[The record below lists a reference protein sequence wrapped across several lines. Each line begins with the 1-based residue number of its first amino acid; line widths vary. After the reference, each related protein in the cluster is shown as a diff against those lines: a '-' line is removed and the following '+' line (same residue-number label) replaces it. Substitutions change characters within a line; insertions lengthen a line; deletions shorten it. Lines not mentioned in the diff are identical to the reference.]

1 MSDIIPFRPPA
12 DAEARIRRVEEVRRE
27 HEEQAR
33 LEASRLEDRRMLL
46 ERARKARAQRK
57 KMSTTTERRSVAR
70 NLWEILD
77 RLEKAPKP
85 IRKVDVLIATGKAQE
100 GDSTKH
106 LERYALRPGL
116 SEADEAKRSKRLVQA
131 VRVYVEIARKAAE
144 LAGSDPDTAEL
155 EVLQGSRYLSDLP
168 PERPDD
174 PDARA
179 ANVIA
184 EALRRMTDRLSQ
196 RFNLPQYFEN
206 CERNCLIPAETS
218 DAEFSFIS
226 AGCVSLKTVTLPH
239 KIKIAV
245 DERAIEWSLLETL
258 KSCPGVY
265 LGSVFAGKGFK
276 ARAQG
281 DIFQYYSY
289 LEAVAPA
296 PKRPRAP
303 LPDDYD
309 AALNKLSL
317 DEQAALRSGQP
328 EPEFNNAPEY
338 QEAEQKFR
346 EGLTAP
352 QKPAPKPMHAPVAR
366 SPVNALS
373 GHTELPIRCLLTW
386 DLSLILA
393 PLGPAGT
400 IVPVLVRRAM
410 TRVKPAE
417 LVLISCPD
425 AEEPI
430 YFSPEI
436 TLGEC
441 RGHLAPGLSSWRLQA
456 DERINIESDY
466 HGWIGDNEAHEYM
479 KNVIVHE
486 VELPLRK
493 NQAELQTATS
503 EILGELVK
511 LPLFFRYVE
520 DENLNFSFVARY
532 QTDERQNSKH
542 YFFPDIIEM
551 ETSSPTVA
559 AEGTI
564 LARLERWM
572 RGDLEGYE
580 RIDSSTLEE
589 ELTHKIEKLVNASEA
604 ALAEAQ
610 RRLDLLLHQ
619 DDPES

>member
-1 MSDIIPFRPPA
+1 
-12 DAEARIRRVEEVRRE
+12 
-27 HEEQAR
+27 
-33 LEASRLEDRRMLL
+33 
-46 ERARKARAQRK
+46 
-57 KMSTTTERRSVAR
+57 
-70 NLWEILD
+70 
-77 RLEKAPKP
+77 
-85 IRKVDVLIATGKAQE
+85 
-100 GDSTKH
+100 
-106 LERYALRPGL
+106 
-116 SEADEAKRSKRLVQA
+116 
-131 VRVYVEIARKAAE
+131 
-144 LAGSDPDTAEL
+144 
-155 EVLQGSRYLSDLP
+155 
-168 PERPDD
+168 
-174 PDARA
+174 
-179 ANVIA
+179 
-184 EALRRMTDRLSQ
+184 
-196 RFNLPQYFEN
+196 
-206 CERNCLIPAETS
+206 
-218 DAEFSFIS
+218 
-226 AGCVSLKTVTLPH
+226 
-239 KIKIAV
+239 
-245 DERAIEWSLLETL
+245 
-258 KSCPGVY
+258 
-265 LGSVFAGKGFK
+265 
-276 ARAQG
+276 
-281 DIFQYYSY
+281 
-289 LEAVAPA
+289 
-296 PKRPRAP
+296 
-303 LPDDYD
+303 
-309 AALNKLSL
+309 
-317 DEQAALRSGQP
+317 
-328 EPEFNNAPEY
+328 
-338 QEAEQKFR
+338 
-346 EGLTAP
+346 
-352 QKPAPKPMHAPVAR
+352 
-366 SPVNALS
+366 
-373 GHTELPIRCLLTW
+373 
-386 DLSLILA
+386 
-393 PLGPAGT
+393 
-400 IVPVLVRRAM
+400 M
-410 TRVKPAE
+410 TRIKPAE

-430 YFSPEI
+430 WFRPEI

-520 DENLNFSFVARY
+520 DENSNFPFVASY

-542 YFFPDIIEM
+542 YFFPDIIEI